1 MKLNLLDFENISSG
15 AVRVEEREEGFS
27 FYRFTKAQK
36 EMYKER
42 SADFYRKTFSTSGIT
57 LRFETDSTSLFLDVN
72 VEKSSSRTYFAFDL
86 EINGKIIDSLQNFDG
101 TALPQ
106 DYTTIP
112 APLGSFSKTF
122 ELGEGKKE
130 ICIYFPWSVAVV
142 LKELTLNGTYIKA
155 VKRTKKLLA
164 IGDSITHGYDALHP
178 TNKYITKIAKHLD
191 AEEYNK
197 AIGGEVFVP
206 ELARLREDFV
216 PDFITVAYGTND
228 WSLKDKDTFL
238 KNATEF
244 YNSLSISYPTSRI
257 FAITPIWRRDY
268 ENPEKA
274 FPFAEVEKAIES
286 ICKSLDNVTVIHGF
300 DLVPKDAKYFADLR
314 LHPND
319 KGFEYYAEGIIK
331 ALEL

>member
-15 AVRVEEREEGFS
+15 AVRVEEREEGFF
-27 FYRFTKAQK
+27 FYRFTKAQE

-86 EINGKIIDSLQNFDG
+86 EINGKIIDSLQNFDE

-130 ICIYFPWSVAVV
+130 VCIYFPWSVAVV

-216 PDFITVAYGTND
+216 PDFITVA
-228 WSLKDKDTFL
+228 
-238 KNATEF
+238 
-244 YNSLSISYPTSRI
+244 
-257 FAITPIWRRDY
+257 
-268 ENPEKA
+268 
-274 FPFAEVEKAIES
+274 
-286 ICKSLDNVTVIHGF
+286 
-300 DLVPKDAKYFADLR
+300 
-314 LHPND
+314 
-319 KGFEYYAEGIIK
+319 
-331 ALEL
+331 